1 MRSGEEISNL
11 LVELLN
17 AVLRILAGLIYR
29 AMGLVVKQAREGKVV
44 KLRQLENFSLSL
56 SLSFS

>member
-11 LVELLN
+11 LVDLLN

-44 KLRQLENFSLSL
+44 KLCDNSKTSLSL